1 MKEVAGTRLSGMT
14 VRGWLNVVLLVVGVV
29 VFGGALLGAVLLNRT
44 DEMNRQLVDE
54 LQPIRVA
61 AYQLQA
67 ALRDQETAVRGYV
80 IAADPQFLTPYY
92 DGQRTEQTAAQ
103 SIRDHAK
110 GRSQILDDLDAIE
123 KATDAWRTQ
132 YADPPMIAGVAPGS
146 PPSVVTKSTADAGKA
161 QFDTLRSLFFDT
173 QNQHLSTARNDALHQ
188 LDTVKSWRDRVL
200 AAMIAAFLI
209 TGLAI
214 AILIRNAV
222 TRPLEALA
230 AACRRITIGN
240 FAEQIV
246 PEGPR
251 DIRSIATDVEDMRRR
266 IVDELEPP
274 ARLANN
280 WMNKPPNCAGPTPS
294 WNSSPTSPPTICRS
308 RCAKWH
314 RSANCWRSGT
324 VISSTNAASSTSI
337 SPSTRQADAG
347 SDQRPADVLPG
358 RPAQLHPGQGEPRYG
373 AGCGDFQRG
382 HGHRGDRRRDHPLR
396 PAPHSHGRPDAAD
409 DAVAEPGE

>member
-29 VFGGALLGAVLLNRT
+29 VFGGALLGGAVLLNRT

-54 LQPIRVA
+54 LQPTRVA

-110 GRSQILDDLDAIE
+110 GRTQILDDLDAIE
-123 KATDAWRTQ
+123 ETAAAWRSQ
-132 YADPPMIAGVAPGS
+132 YADLLIAGVAPGS
-146 PPSVVTKSTADAGKA
+146 PSVVTKSTADAGKA
-161 QFDTLRSLFFDT
+161 QFDKLRSLFDT
-173 QNQHLSTARNDALHQ
+173 QNKHLSAARADALHQ
-188 LDTVKSWRDRVL
+188 LDTIKSWRDRVL
-200 AAMIAAFLI
+200 ATIIAVFVI

-240 FAEQIV
+240 FAERIV
-246 PEGPR
+246 PEGPQGHSLDR
-251 DIRSIATDVEDMRRR
+251 HRRR
-266 IVDELEPP
+266 
-274 ARLANN
+274 
-280 WMNKPPNCAGPTPS
+280 G
-294 WNSSPTSPPTICRS
+294 
-308 RCAKWH
+308 H
-314 RSANCWRSGT
+314 
-324 VISSTNAASSTSI
+324 AA
-337 SPSTRQADAG
+337 P
-347 SDQRPADVLPG
+347 
-358 RPAQLHPGQGEPRYG
+358 H
-373 AGCGDFQRG
+373 
-382 HGHRGDRRRDHPLR
+382 RRRVGGLQ
-396 PAPHSHGRPDAAD
+396 
-409 DAVAEPGE
+409 PGPRTTR